1 MEGGEENREKRQ
13 TEEKRLD
20 RRETI
25 RDENA
30 QTFERMRI
38 VGTQVGPMKCRP
50 YEKIQKAAL

>member
-1 MEGGEENREKRQ
+1 MGGGKEIREKRQ

-30 QTFERMRI
+30 QTFERKRI
-38 VGTQVGPMKCRP
+38 VGTQVGPM
-50 YEKIQKAAL
+50 